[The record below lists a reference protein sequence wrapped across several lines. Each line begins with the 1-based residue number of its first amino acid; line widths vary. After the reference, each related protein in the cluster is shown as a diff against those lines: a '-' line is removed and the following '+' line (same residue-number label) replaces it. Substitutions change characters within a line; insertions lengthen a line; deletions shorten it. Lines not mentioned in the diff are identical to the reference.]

1 MATPTKATE
10 KHIPPDRQAAAQ
22 RPATQTKHNSENP
35 DGMHTD
41 KNGGNGQQQMGQTG
55 TMEKTGTDDHQDFPT
70 HWATMKQQARTR
82 WSQLSD
88 EDVTQVSGRY
98 ELLVEALQRR
108 YGYDYKRAEQEID
121 KVMKEKHP

>member
-1 MATPTKATE
+1 
-10 KHIPPDRQAAAQ
+10 
-22 RPATQTKHNSENP
+22 
-35 DGMHTD
+35 MHTD

-55 TMEKTGTDDHQDFPT
+55 TMEKTGTDVHQDFPT